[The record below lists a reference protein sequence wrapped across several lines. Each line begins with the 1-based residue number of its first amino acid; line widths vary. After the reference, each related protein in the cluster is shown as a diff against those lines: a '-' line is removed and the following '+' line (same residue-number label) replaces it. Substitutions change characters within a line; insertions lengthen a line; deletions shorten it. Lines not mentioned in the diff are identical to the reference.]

1 MRSPINRYHVITLT
15 ALFLGVLG
23 YVPLWGQDLDFA
35 PAKPD
40 GPAKIQS
47 ALWELAV
54 PSAGKLARAEGVED
68 TVVVI
73 LVPYRG
79 QASAL
84 IDTSSMAALGVEVK
98 ARSKSLMRVSVPASS
113 LLSVSELP
121 GVSFVRR
128 PFRPQAQQIR
138 SEGRRLINSINNY
151 NAGVRGQGVKVAV
164 IDGGFKGANQLRSDM
179 PATWRVLDYTGEGIY
194 AGESVHGTACA
205 EIIYDV
211 APEAELTLLRVDDL
225 VDLENAKDLCIREG
239 IDIINHSTGWFGTGI
254 GDGRGAACDIV
265 NDAADKGILWVN
277 SAGNDAKSHYD
288 GFWSD
293 SDDDGWQNFSNEDEV
308 IAFEAEKGDEI
319 RIFLTWNDWP
329 TARED
334 YDLYLDFVNSAGDL
348 EFVAE
353 SIDSQSGLRGHIP
366 VERIEITAEQS
377 GEYGISVWSTDARP
391 KRLKIWSL
399 NHDFDEYSEAEN
411 SIGSPADARGAMS
424 VGAVYHR
431 NWNAGR
437 IDDYSSRGPTTD
449 GRIKP
454 ELVAPTGVSTASYA
468 PEGYFGTS
476 AAAPHVAGA
485 AALIKSANP
494 SYSRTQLWNA
504 LVAATVDVGS
514 RGRDNTFGH
523 GKLVLPVMQVPR
535 ITSPQITSISPSRVR
550 YNQVVTIRGTAFG
563 ANRGTSRV
571 IFHGG
576 KSPSSSQYVS
586 WSNTQIQVRVPS
598 GARTGNVQVVT
609 TNGSDTARLTVTSPW
624 ISGVSPGTARSNAVV
639 TVSGENF
646 GSSRGS
652 SSVRIGSTAIT
663 SFSSWTSSSIRF
675 RVPRNTPPGNLT
687 VRTAEGTSNS
697 IRLNVT
703 SPYLTSISPTRIKTG
718 NRLTLAGG
726 NFGSRRGTGYVV
738 FGSVRASTSDYVSWS
753 DRRIV
758 VKVPN
763 RAQSGNV
770 QVTTSNGSSGTK
782 RLTVESRGPQISSIS
797 PSRVRYSQVIT
808 IRGTAFG
815 ANRGTSRVVFFGSG
829 IASSSQYVSWSD
841 TQIRV
846 RVPSGT
852 RTGDLQVV
860 TSGGSDTA
868 RLTVTSPW
876 ISGVSPQNARTNNV
890 VTVNGENFGS
900 SRGSSSV
907 RIGSTAI
914 TEFTSWSS
922 RAIRFRVP
930 INTPPGNLT
939 IRTTNGT
946 SNSIRL
952 NITSP
957 YLTSISPIRAQP
969 GDRLTLRGGN
979 FGSTRGSGYV
989 LFTALLPAAEDYVS
1003 WSDRRIVVRVPEQ
1016 APSGDVRVTTSNGT
1030 SEAKRVTI
1038 GSKSPQITSIS
1049 PSRVRYN
1056 QVVTIR
1062 GTTFGANRGTSRV
1075 IFHGGKIP
1083 NASQYL
1089 LWSDTQI
1096 RVRVPAGARTG
1107 NVQVITTNGSD
1118 TFRLTITSPWI
1129 SRVSPQ
1135 TARSNSVVTVSGEN
1149 FGSSRGSSSVQIGST
1164 EITAFT
1170 SWSSRTIRFR
1180 IPRNT
1185 PPGNLTVRTAEGT
1198 SNFIR
1203 LNITSPYLTNISP
1216 TSVKTGDRLTLT
1228 GGNFGSSRGTGYVLF
1243 FSSVRPS
1250 GADYASWSDRRIVVE
1265 VPDEARSG
1273 DVQVATSNGTSGTK
1287 RLEIESEQLEPL
1299 PSRGLFGYS
1308 PPAVSKNPKSVKF
1321 GFDEGTNRDLYCYF
1335 SVKEIS
1341 AGEVDIFLN
1350 EERYTTLPASEDWTD
1365 WYLPLEK
1372 TDLRSGTDII
1382 EFRNMSNQDRTSSF
1396 DRWQLRDV
1404 SVTSLRPANAK
1415 PVADTRFP
1423 SELPEERVSGL
1434 GDPFP
1439 APFNAEVTIPFA
1451 VATASPVRLAVY
1463 NLMGQPIRVLADGW
1477 TEAGLHQVRWDGR
1490 TAAGAE
1496 AASGVYWAVLQ
1507 AGDAVQTAKLALI
1520 R

>member
-23 YVPLWGQDLDFA
+23 YVPLWGQDLNFA
-35 PAKPD
+35 PTKPD

-73 LVPYRG
+73 LVPHRG
-79 QASAL
+79 QASAS

-113 LLSVSELP
+113 LLAVSELP

-128 PFRPQAQQIR
+128 PFRPHAQQTR

-179 PATWRVLDYTGEGIY
+179 PATWRILDYTGEGIY

-308 IAFEAEKGDEI
+308 IAFEAEKGEEI

-468 PEGYFGTS
+468 PEGFFGTS

-514 RGRDNTFGH
+514 RGRDNTFGY
-523 GKLVLPVMQVPR
+523 GKLVLPVMQVSR

-624 ISGVSPGTARSNAVV
+624 ISGVSPGTARSNSVV

-652 SSVRIGSTAIT
+652 SSVRIGSVAIT
-663 SFSSWTSSSIRF
+663 SFSSWTSRSIRF

-770 QVTTSNGSSGTK
+770 QVTTSNGTSGTK

-797 PSRVRYSQVIT
+797 PSRVRYSQVVT

-907 RIGSTAI
+907 RIGSTEI
-914 TEFTSWSS
+914 TSFTSWSS

-939 IRTTNGT
+939 VRTTNGT

-957 YLTSISPIRAQP
+957 YLTSISPTRAQP

-979 FGSTRGSGYV
+979 FGSSRGTGYV
-989 LFTALLPAAEDYVS
+989 LFTALLPSAEDYVS

-1038 GSKSPQITSIS
+1038 GGE
-1049 PSRVRYN
+1049 V
-1056 QVVTIR
+1056 
-1062 GTTFGANRGTSRV
+1062 
-1075 IFHGGKIP
+1075 
-1083 NASQYL
+1083 
-1089 LWSDTQI
+1089 
-1096 RVRVPAGARTG
+1096 
-1107 NVQVITTNGSD
+1107 
-1118 TFRLTITSPWI
+1118 PWI
-1129 SRVSPQ
+1129 SSISPQ
-1135 TARSNSVVTVSGEN
+1135 TARTNTVVTVSGGN
-1149 FGSSRGSSSVQIGST
+1149 FGSSRGSSSVQIGSVA
-1164 EITAFT
+1164 ITAFT
-1170 SWSSRTIRFR
+1170 SWTNGTIRFR

-1216 TSVKTGDRLTLT
+1216 TSVETGDRLTLT

-1250 GADYASWSDRRIVVE
+1250 GADYVSWSDRRIVVE

-1273 DVQVATSNGTSGTK
+1273 NVQVATSNGTSGTK
-1287 RLEIESEQLEPL
+1287 RLTVESEQFEPL

-1321 GFDEGTNRDLYCYF
+1321 GFDEGTSRDLYCYF

-1341 AGEVDIFLN
+1341 TGEVDIFLN
-1350 EERYTTLPASEDWTD
+1350 ERLYATIPESEDWTD
-1365 WYLPLEK
+1365 WYLPLER
-1372 TDLRSGTDII
+1372 TDLRSGTNII
-1382 EFRNMSNQDRTSSF
+1382 EFRNMSNQNRTSGFSL
-1396 DRWQLRDV
+1396 WQLKDV

-1423 SELPEERVSGL
+1423 SELPDELVSGL

-1451 VATASPVRLAVY
+1451 IATASPVRLAVY

-1477 TEAGLHQVRWDGR
+1477 AEAGWHQVRWDGR